1 MNIGSAIMT
10 WVPPTTQTAK
20 GRGGIMR
27 MEEFIINVYCLQWH
41 ASFAM
46 KTDILCFSLII
57 CWADNFRFV
66 GGGAKP

>member
-1 MNIGSAIMT
+1 
-10 WVPPTTQTAK
+10 
-20 GRGGIMR
+20 MR

-57 CWADNFRFV
+57 CWADNCRFV
-66 GGGAKP
+66 GGGANGSGNPEPVPLVCLNPEPRTLKP